1 MEIKNMISLQKILKL
16 TKEIKIGDKKK
27 VRENIL
33 TLRANRKEGQLV
45 LIAHMRDKREKKK
58 D

>member
-1 MEIKNMISLQKILKL
+1 MISLQKILKL

-33 TLRANRKEGQLV
+33 TLRANRKEDQLV